1 MIQERAMKLACN
13 AAAMM
18 TLGIV
23 ALTGCHAAPQQS
35 LSEVAVPA
43 DFTFATSR
51 GVDINLT
58 AAASALPPNR
68 SGELDIAR
76 ADGKTLFRGQLS
88 AARPFHL
95 RLSVP
100 LADAELIATVE
111 GPSGAKTTIKLPIAN
126 GAAVYAFQ

>member
-1 MIQERAMKLACN
+1 MKLTCN

-23 ALTGCHAAPQQS
+23 ALTGCKPAPHQS
-35 LSEVAVPA
+35 LSEVTVPA
-43 DFTFATSR
+43 GFTFATSR

-68 SGELDIAR
+68 AGELDIAR

-126 GAAVYAFQ
+126 DAAVYAFQ